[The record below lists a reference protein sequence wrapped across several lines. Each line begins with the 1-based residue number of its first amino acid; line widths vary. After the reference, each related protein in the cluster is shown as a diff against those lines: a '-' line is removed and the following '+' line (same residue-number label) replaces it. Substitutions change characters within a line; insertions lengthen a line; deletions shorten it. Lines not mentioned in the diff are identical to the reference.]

1 VTPLN
6 KNFSGPLIAPSGSA
20 PAGADSTVSCSF
32 IWSSEKYPLF
42 DGKLSRPIFF
52 FGVPTHDL
60 LANDD
65 GSELCSCLGPRS
77 PTGTIASRK
86 TRGAPRRR
94 GRISL
99 FIREC
104 LPVARSLA
112 RLYIPRWWI
121 EHRIRD
127 GNALLRPSPESQGH
141 IARHLKALRLKIGT
155 LILRRPRLSY
165 PARCG

>member
-6 KNFSGPLIAPSGSA
+6 KNFSGPLIAPSVSA

-65 GSELCSCLGPRS
+65 GSELCSCVGPRS

-104 LPVARSLA
+104 LPVARSRGRQCNA
-112 RLYIPRWWI
+112 NRTGAALYSSLVDRTPHSRW
-121 EHRIRD
+121 EQLSSAH
-127 GNALLRPSPESQGH
+127 LPSRKG
-141 IARHLKALRLKIGT
+141 I
-155 LILRRPRLSY
+155 
-165 PARCG
+165 